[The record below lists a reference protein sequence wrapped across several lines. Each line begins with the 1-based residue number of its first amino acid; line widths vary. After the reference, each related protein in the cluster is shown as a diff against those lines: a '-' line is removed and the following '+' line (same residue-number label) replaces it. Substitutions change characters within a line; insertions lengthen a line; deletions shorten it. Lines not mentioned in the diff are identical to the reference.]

1 MQTLPLTNDFSQEFK
16 TVLNG
21 QAVTIRISYQDIGAG
36 WFFYMEFSSGEKIVS
51 GYRINTGS
59 PILKSIS
66 SDFIGDIICV
76 PSIEKTAEPGKDQP
90 WGNTHLLVYITPEEA
105 VEAGIYE
112 DL

>member
-1 MQTLPLTNDFSQEFK
+1 MQILPLTNDFSQKFN
-16 TVLNG
+16 TVLSS
-21 QAVTIRISYQDIGAG
+21 QAVDIRVSYQDIGAG
-36 WFFYMEFSSGEKIVS
+36 WFFYMSFSSGEKIVS

-76 PSIEKTAEPGKDQP
+76 PSIEKTSEPGKDQP
-90 WGNTHLLVYITPEEA
+90 WGNTHQLVYLTPSEL